1 MKMKQK
7 FDLEKAIN
15 SSKSSTKIYRSL
27 SLYLYNKLLQ
37 AHDYTKTFDELN
49 WWSWSYMAWLQGF

>member
-15 SSKSSTKIYRSL
+15 SSKNSTKIYRSL
-27 SLYLYNKLLQ
+27 SLYLYNKLL
-37 AHDYTKTFDELN
+37 
-49 WWSWSYMAWLQGF
+49 